1 MDKDL
6 ERRIRSSIYHILVG
20 FGLACAPVRCAH
32 PSFWAHCYAQL
43 GAARPPAHRSYA
55 APLEIK
61 IDYFQNKMS
70 SFRPELGPLGAYI
83 FSLC

>member
-1 MDKDL
+1 MDKFSRHSNLTNYFRSVQMMNHATDDESEPL
-6 ERRIRSSIYHILVG
+6 LASTSGDEVVVHRR
-20 FGLACAPVRCAH
+20 F
-32 PSFWAHCYAQL
+32 
-43 GAARPPAHRSYA
+43 A

-83 FSLC
+83 FSLG